1 MTGNSDRTAVVH
13 SFVFSPLFDLTTTF
27 VCLVPVDK
35 LNNATVSGVING
47 LIFGAVLM
55 FIIVIGILQKER
67 VRCL

>member
-1 MTGNSDRTAVVH
+1 MTGNSDRTAVAH

-27 VCLVPVDK
+27 VCPVDK
-35 LNNATVSGVING
+35 LNNATVSGVMNG

-67 VRCL
+67 VRYL